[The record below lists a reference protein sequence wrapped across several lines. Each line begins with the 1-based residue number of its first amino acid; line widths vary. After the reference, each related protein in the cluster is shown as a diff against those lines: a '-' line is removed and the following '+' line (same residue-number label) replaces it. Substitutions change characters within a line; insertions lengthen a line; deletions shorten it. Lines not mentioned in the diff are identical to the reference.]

1 LLNSSKFL
9 YILIL
14 YSSLRYYLF
23 PYTTLFR
30 SCQLHVTQSLR
41 TFQAQQSTADHRA
54 TLGAAAAFLHRLQI
68 IDGAIDET
76 VLAVAAGYERD
87 KGRRTGGD
95 YQLIVRELFAVRAGH
110 GPALAVYRAGAHI
123 QLQFNVVPLE
133 EAGRHQ
139 RQRLGA
145 FPGKV
150 FRQVHAVIGRIGF
163 LAQDGDAGV
172 LQCAVLQ
179 RFQEL
184 VADHAVTDDDDFHA
198 NSLSVE

>member
-76 VLAVAAGYERD
+76 VLAVAAGYRSEEH
-87 KGRRTGGD
+87 TSEL
-95 YQLIVRELFAVRAGH
+95 QSRENLVCRLL
-110 GPALAVYRAGAHI
+110 LAKKKLREY
-123 QLQFNVVPLE
+123 L
-133 EAGRHQ
+133 
-139 RQRLGA
+139 
-145 FPGKV
+145 
-150 FRQVHAVIGRIGF
+150 
-163 LAQDGDAGV
+163 
-172 LQCAVLQ
+172 
-179 RFQEL
+179 
-184 VADHAVTDDDDFHA
+184 
-198 NSLSVE
+198 